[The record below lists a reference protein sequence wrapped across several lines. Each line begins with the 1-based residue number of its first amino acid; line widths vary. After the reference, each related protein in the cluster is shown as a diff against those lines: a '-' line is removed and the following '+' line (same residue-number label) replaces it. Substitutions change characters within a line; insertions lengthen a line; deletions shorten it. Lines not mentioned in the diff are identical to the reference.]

1 MITDKNGTEYLTYRE
16 FAERFGYSEAC
27 VRQMVHRGNL
37 WCTKFGNKPYVCA
50 EDEPLPKPRGRPT
63 KEVSALRKIISQNG
77 EEL

>member
-37 WCTKFGNKPYVCA
+37 WCTKFGKKPYIRSD
-50 EDEPLPKPRGRPT
+50 DEPLPKPMGRPT
-63 KEVSALRKIISQNG
+63 KEFVELRRHMSRNG